1 MTRTSIGALA
11 ALAALTAAPL
21 SYALTPGSA
30 MKDMPGMPMQAGGSA
45 QLHSGKGVVKQVD
58 AGRGLVTFNHEAI
71 PSLKWSAMTMQFPV
85 ADRKMLEALKP
96 GTAVS
101 FQLRD
106 DGKGRYVV
114 TDIKH

>member
-1 MTRTSIGALA
+1 MTRTSVVALA
-11 ALAALTAAPL
+11 ALATLTATSL
-21 SYALTPGSA
+21 SFAQTPGSA
-30 MKDMPGMPMQAGGSA
+30 MKDMPGMPMPAERSP

-71 PSLKWSAMTMQFPV
+71 SSLKWSAMTMQFPV
-85 ADRKMLEALKP
+85 ANKKMLEGLKP
-96 GTAVS
+96 GTAVT

-106 DGKGRYVV
+106 EGKGRYVV

>member
-1 MTRTSIGALA
+1 MTRTSVIALA
-11 ALAALTAAPL
+11 VLVILAAVPL
-21 SYALTPGSA
+21 SFAQTPGSA
-30 MKDMPGMPMQAGGSA
+30 MKDMPGMAMQADRSA
-45 QLHSGKGVVKQVD
+45 PLHSGKGVVKQVD

-85 ADRKMLEALKP
+85 ADKKMLEGLKP
-96 GTAVS
+96 GTAVT

-106 DGKGRYVV
+106 EGKGRYVV